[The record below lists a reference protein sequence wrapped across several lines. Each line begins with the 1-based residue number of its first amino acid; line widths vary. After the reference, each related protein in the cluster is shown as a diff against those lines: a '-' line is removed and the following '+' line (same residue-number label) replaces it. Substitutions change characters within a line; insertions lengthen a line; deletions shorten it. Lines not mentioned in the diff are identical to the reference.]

1 MTRDTN
7 FSHDPDA
14 ICTNFTV
21 SRQFDDFSRVVA
33 IRDAIVEIGR
43 EEISRAVV
51 NEKLDSPLTTRE
63 AAAVFT
69 CLQKNGAATQVATDD
84 GGFANYT
91 FKIHPEEA
99 SSVLTQQAAGIA
111 SRGSPD
117 RMESSETDVEF
128 VATLP
133 GGFNP
138 RSTQVRALPD
148 IASTIRNQ
156 VFTADSS
163 IRIANPYFDPSLELV
178 EDLSSL
184 PRRGVE
190 TRLLTRETADEEGDT
205 HVTLDKMWELI
216 DEEHRANFEV
226 RDLYKWDK
234 EKGAQAYATHAKTVI
249 VDDTVCYVGSAN
261 LTDTSLFTNFE
272 FGVVVEGD
280 IVAEAVALFD
290 EVFEYSHPVE
300 FSE

>member
-7 FSHDPDA
+7 PSDDPDA

-21 SRQFDDFSRVVA
+21 VRQFDDPSRVVA
-33 IRDAIVEIGR
+33 IRDAIVEIDR

-51 NEKLDSPLTTRE
+51 NEKLNSPLTTRE
-63 AAAVFT
+63 AAALFT
-69 CLQKNGAATQVATDD
+69 CLQKNGAATQVATGD

-91 FKIHPEEA
+91 FKIHLKGA

-111 SRGSPD
+111 SQRSTD
-117 RMESSETDVEF
+117 KIESSETDVDF

-133 GGFNP
+133 GGFTP
-138 RSTQVRALPD
+138 QSTQVRALPD

-156 VFTADSS
+156 VFAADSS
-163 IRIANPYFDPSLELV
+163 IRIANPYFDPTLELV
-178 EDLSSL
+178 EDLASL

-190 TRLLTRETADEEGDT
+190 TRLLTRETADEKGDT
-205 HVTLDKMWELI
+205 HVTLNKMWELMH
-216 DEEHRANFEV
+216 EEHRDNFEV
-226 RDLYKWDK
+226 RDLYRWDK
-234 EKGAQAYATHAKTVI
+234 ERGAQAYATHAKTVI

-261 LTDTSLFTNFE
+261 LTDTSLSTNFE
-272 FGVVVEGD
+272 FGVIVEGD
-280 IVAEAVALFD
+280 IVEEAVAVFD